1 MKAVAQF
8 SIFVIAGSIALMM
21 IPVVNSGVPVA

>member
-8 SIFVIAGSIALMM
+8 SIFVIAASIAIMAM
-21 IPVVNSGVPVA
+21 PIVNSGVPVA